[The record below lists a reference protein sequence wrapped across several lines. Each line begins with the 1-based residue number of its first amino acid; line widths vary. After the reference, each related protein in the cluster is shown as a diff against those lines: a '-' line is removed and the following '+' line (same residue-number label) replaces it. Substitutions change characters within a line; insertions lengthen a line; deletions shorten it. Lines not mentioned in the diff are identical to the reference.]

1 MSLITLDQL
10 DIHDIR
16 HTSIMVSRI
25 ERECVE
31 NGKIVGDI
39 SKEIINEIIKPILSG
54 SKFKLLSLNRI
65 RGVATLIDKLIIS
78 TTT

>member
-10 DIHDIR
+10 DIHDI
-16 HTSIMVSRI
+16 HHIMFSRI

-39 SKEIINEIIKPILSG
+39 SKEIINEIIKHILSR
-54 SKFKLLSLNRI
+54 SKFKLLLLNRI